1 MVLLFLFLLLWGA
14 AIGYLQWHSCVEARE
29 QLRICR
35 EQLQKQL
42 QASQDQLA
50 AVEQISFALLTVSTM
65 LGSKTANRPA
75 RP

>member
-1 MVLLFLFLLLWGA
+1 MVLLFLFLLPWGV
-14 AIGYLQWHSCVEARE
+14 AIAYLEWHSFVEGRE

-42 QASQDQLA
+42 QASQEQLA

-65 LGSKTANRPA
+65 LGAKTANGPA